1 MDIRWVKERDYEQI
15 MTLENEVWND
25 TNTPMITTYQSAE
38 EFAQS
43 LEYRKVA
50 VAVEDATVLGFIDA
64 FQVYR
69 GINTNFSLA
78 VGMAVSPS
86 ARRKG
91 VASQLLKWII
101 HYAEG
106 GNYNKISLR
115 VLATNPAAVAFY
127 KKSGFVVEGVLKHEF
142 FLNNQWADDIV
153 DFCQEYG
160 HNKWKPCSDLNRIDV
175 SI

>member
-91 VASQLLKWII
+91 VASQLLK
-101 HYAEG
+101 
-106 GNYNKISLR
+106 
-115 VLATNPAAVAFY
+115 
-127 KKSGFVVEGVLKHEF
+127 
-142 FLNNQWADDIV
+142 
-153 DFCQEYG
+153 
-160 HNKWKPCSDLNRIDV
+160 
-175 SI
+175 